1 MRSAMMR
8 QMLLTPCAAALAVAA
23 AAAGAFAAA
32 TSPASTA
39 PPGPEPRT
47 TRRSTP
53 RSPARRRALGDAATN
68 RAEDRAA
75 GTTAAAPLPAG
86 AFWLSTYAMTSA
98 FSMRPLGVV
107 MRVRSTPCCSASLR
121 ASGEAFTAPVEP
133 AADEVLVG
141 AANPPVPAGVV
152 EAPASPA
159 AKISAIVLP
168 TGTTSPTPAVTSRNT
183 PEAGA
188 STSTVTLSVSIS
200 TMGSPF
206 CTVSP
211 GDLIHFKI
219 LPVSCASSSAGM
231 MTVVGISASTRQARE
246 DLAGH
251 GQRPLDPRGVD
262 VQMRDRPDRVRPERA
277 HADAVG
283 EQVLH
288 GLRRVRGRLE
298 EHDVRLDARGI
309 QANAGQPREPLGQP
323 PRVGVIV
330 GQTLDVMPERVDAA
344 RGDDAGLAHG
354 AAHLLL
360 AAPRLVDERA
370 RAGHGR
376 ADRRAEAL
384 GEIDP
389 RRVER
394 RREVAGGHAAG
405 DDGVHEPRP
414 VEMRRQPVPAR
425 RRRDL
430 VDARERPHRA
440 AAEIARLLHPQ
451 EPAPREVAIRRPHRG
466 LHRRRVVLAAR
477 PVDRAHVDA
486 GQRAGP
492 ARLEVDRVRRRV
504 RDDLLAGPRVHAQRD
519 LVAHGAGRQ
528 EHRGVLAEQ
537 LGHHLAEQVDGRVLQ
552 LLLVAHLRLAHDT
565 AHVGGGPR
573 DGVAIEVDVDPHAQA
588 FRHMAFAA
596 SKTDCSVGT
605 VRSSSTGENGTG
617 TSMAPMRLTGASRK

>member
-8 QMLLTPCAAALAVAA
+8 QMLLTPCAPAPAVAA
-23 AAAGAFAAA
+23 AAAGVFAAA

-39 PPGPEPRT
+39 PPGPEPGT

-53 RSPARRRALGDAATN
+53 RSPARRRALGDAAAR
-68 RAEDRAA
+68 RAEEWAA
-75 GTTAAAPLPAG
+75 GTIAAVPLPAG

-121 ASGEAFTAPVEP
+121 ASGDALMTAETP
-133 AADEVLVG
+133 ALADAG
-141 AANPPVPAGVV
+141 AAAAGAGAAGVDPPV
-152 EAPASPA
+152 SPA
-159 AKISAIVLP
+159 AKMSAIVLP
-168 TGTTSPTPAVTSRNT
+168 TGTTSPTPAVTSRST

-200 TMGSPF
+200 TSGSPF
-206 CTVSP
+206 CTASP
-211 GDLIHFKI
+211 GDLIQRST

-231 MTVVGISASTRQARE
+231 MTLVGISASTRQPRE
-246 DLAGH
+246 DLTRQ

-262 VQMRDRPDRVRPERA
+262 IQMRDRPDRVRAERA

-298 EHDVRLDARGI
+298 EHDVGLDARGI
-309 QANAGQPREPLGQP
+309 QAHAGQPREPVGQP
-323 PRVGVIV
+323 TRVGVIV

-344 RGDDAGLAHG
+344 GGDDAGLAHG

-360 AAPRLVDERA
+360 AAPRLVDECA

-376 ADRRAEAL
+376 ADGRAEAL

-394 RREVAGGHAAG
+394 RRVVTGGHTAG

-414 VEMRRQPVPAR
+414 VEMRRKPVPAR
-425 RRRDL
+425 HRPHL

-440 AAEIARLLHPQ
+440 AARIARLLHPH
-451 EPAPREVAIRRPHRG
+451 EPAPRKVAIRRPHRG

-492 ARLEVDRVRRRV
+492 ARLAMDRVRGGV
-504 RDDLLAGPRVHAQRD
+504 RDDLLAGPRVHTERD
-519 LVAHGAGRQ
+519 LVAHGAGR
-528 EHRGVLAEQ
+528 
-537 LGHHLAEQVDGRVLQ
+537 
-552 LLLVAHLRLAHDT
+552 
-565 AHVGGGPR
+565 
-573 DGVAIEVDVDPHAQA
+573 
-588 FRHMAFAA
+588 
-596 SKTDCSVGT
+596 
-605 VRSSSTGENGTG
+605 
-617 TSMAPMRLTGASRK
+617 

>member
-8 QMLLTPCAAALAVAA
+8 QMLLTPCAPAPAVAA
-23 AAAGAFAAA
+23 AAAGVFAAA

-53 RSPARRRALGDAATN
+53 RSPARRRALGDAATR
-68 RAEDRAA
+68 RAEDSAA

-86 AFWLSTYAMTSA
+86 ACWLSTYAMTSA

-121 ASGEAFTAPVEP
+121 ASGDALMTAETP
-133 AADEVLVG
+133 APADAAAAG
-141 AANPPVPAGVV
+141 AGAD
-152 EAPASPA
+152 APASPA
-159 AKISAIVLP
+159 AKINAIVLP
-168 TGTTSPTPAVTSRNT
+168 TGTTSPTPAVTSRST

-188 STSTVTLSVSIS
+188 SISTVTLSVSIS
-200 TMGSPF
+200 TMGSPLA
-206 CTVSP
+206 TVSP

-251 GQRPLDPRGVD
+251 GQRPLDPRGID
-262 VQMRDRPDRVRPERA
+262 VQMGDRPDRVRPERA
-277 HADAVG
+277 HAHAVG

-298 EHDVRLDARGI
+298 EHDVGLDARGI
-309 QANAGQPREPLGQP
+309 EANAGQPHEPVRQP

-344 RGDDAGLAHG
+344 GGDDAGLAHG

-376 ADRRAEAL
+376 ADGRAEAL

-394 RREVAGGHAAG
+394 RRVVAGGHTAG
-405 DDGVHEPRP
+405 HDGVHEPCP
-414 VEMRRQPVPAR
+414 VEMRR
-425 RRRDL
+425 
-430 VDARERPHRA
+430 
-440 AAEIARLLHPQ
+440 
-451 EPAPREVAIRRPHRG
+451 
-466 LHRRRVVLAAR
+466 
-477 PVDRAHVDA
+477 
-486 GQRAGP
+486 
-492 ARLEVDRVRRRV
+492 
-504 RDDLLAGPRVHAQRD
+504 
-519 LVAHGAGRQ
+519 
-528 EHRGVLAEQ
+528 
-537 LGHHLAEQVDGRVLQ
+537 
-552 LLLVAHLRLAHDT
+552 
-565 AHVGGGPR
+565 
-573 DGVAIEVDVDPHAQA
+573 
-588 FRHMAFAA
+588 
-596 SKTDCSVGT
+596 
-605 VRSSSTGENGTG
+605 
-617 TSMAPMRLTGASRK
+617 

>member
-8 QMLLTPCAAALAVAA
+8 QMLLTPCAAAAAVAVA
-23 AAAGAFAAA
+23 TTGVFAAA

-47 TRRSTP
+47 TRRSPP
-53 RSPARRRALGDAATN
+53 RSPARRRALGDAATK
-68 RAEDRAA
+68 RAEDSAA

-86 AFWLSTYAMTSA
+86 ACWLSTYAMTAA

-121 ASGEAFTAPVEP
+121 ASGDALMTAETPAPADAGAEAAG
-133 AADEVLVG
+133 AG
-141 AANPPVPAGVV
+141 AASVDP
-152 EAPASPA
+152 PASPA

-168 TGTTSPTPAVTSRNT
+168 TGTTSPTPAVTSRST
-183 PEAGA
+183 PDAGA

-200 TMGSPF
+200 TMGSPLA
-206 CTVSP
+206 TVSP
-211 GDLIHFKI
+211 GDLIQRRT

-231 MTVVGISASTRQARE
+231 MTLVGISASTRQARE

-251 GQRPLDPRGVD
+251 GQRPLDPRGID
-262 VQMRDRPDRVRPERA
+262 VQMGDRPDRVRPERA
-277 HADAVG
+277 HAHAVG

-298 EHDVRLDARGI
+298 EHDVGLDARGI
-309 QANAGQPREPLGQP
+309 EASAGQPREPVGQP
-323 PRVGVIV
+323 PRVDVIV

-344 RGDDAGLAHG
+344 GGDDAGLAHG
-354 AAHLLL
+354 TAHLLL

-376 ADRRAEAL
+376 ADGRAEAL

-394 RREVAGGHAAG
+394 RRVVAGGHTAG

-414 VEMRRQPVPAR
+414 VEMRRKPVPAR
-425 RRRDL
+425 HRRHL
-430 VDARERPHRA
+430 VDARERPYRA
-440 AAEIARLLHPQ
+440 AAEIARLLHPH
-451 EPAPREVAIRRPHRG
+451 EPAPRKVAIRRPHRG

-492 ARLEVDRVRRRV
+492 ARLEVDRVRGGV

-528 EHRGVLAEQ
+528 KHRGVLAEQ

-552 LLLVAHLRLAHDT
+552 LLLVAHLGLAHEA

-573 DGVAIEVDVDPHAQA
+573 DGVAVEVDVDP
-588 FRHMAFAA
+588 AA
-596 SKTDCSVGT
+596 LGH
-605 VRSSSTGENGTG
+605 GEESIVCG
-617 TSMAPMRLTGASRK
+617 S

>member
-23 AAAGAFAAA
+23 AAAGALAAA

-53 RSPARRRALGDAATN
+53 RSPARRRALGDAATR
-68 RAEDRAA
+68 RAEDWAA
-75 GTTAAAPLPAG
+75 GTTAAAP
-86 AFWLSTYAMTSA
+86 
-98 FSMRPLGVV
+98 
-107 MRVRSTPCCSASLR
+107 
-121 ASGEAFTAPVEP
+121 
-133 AADEVLVG
+133 
-141 AANPPVPAGVV
+141 
-152 EAPASPA
+152 SPA

-168 TGTTSPTPAVTSRNT
+168 TGTTSPTPAVTSRST
-183 PEAGA
+183 PDAGA

-211 GDLIHFKI
+211 GDLIQRKI

-246 DLAGH
+246 DLAGD

-262 VQMRDRPDRVRPERA
+262 VQMRDRPDRVRPERT

-298 EHDVRLDARGI
+298 EHDVGLDARGI

-394 RREVAGGHAAG
+394 LRVVAGGHTAG
-405 DDGVHEPRP
+405 DNRVHE
-414 VEMRRQPVPAR
+414 
-425 RRRDL
+425 
-430 VDARERPHRA
+430 
-440 AAEIARLLHPQ
+440 
-451 EPAPREVAIRRPHRG
+451 
-466 LHRRRVVLAAR
+466 
-477 PVDRAHVDA
+477 
-486 GQRAGP
+486 
-492 ARLEVDRVRRRV
+492 
-504 RDDLLAGPRVHAQRD
+504 
-519 LVAHGAGRQ
+519 
-528 EHRGVLAEQ
+528 
-537 LGHHLAEQVDGRVLQ
+537 
-552 LLLVAHLRLAHDT
+552 
-565 AHVGGGPR
+565 
-573 DGVAIEVDVDPHAQA
+573 
-588 FRHMAFAA
+588 
-596 SKTDCSVGT
+596 
-605 VRSSSTGENGTG
+605 
-617 TSMAPMRLTGASRK
+617 